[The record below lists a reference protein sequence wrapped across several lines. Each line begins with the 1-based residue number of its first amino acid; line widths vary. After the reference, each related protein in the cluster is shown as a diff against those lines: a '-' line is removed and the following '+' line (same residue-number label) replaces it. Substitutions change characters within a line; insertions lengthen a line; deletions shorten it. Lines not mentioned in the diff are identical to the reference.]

1 MPEST
6 RSGVGGEEKGG
17 GAVRQ
22 LLPPPAVFGFLLLM
36 AVVFVVS
43 YAVGVKVGPVGPG
56 TGESSTTSPVG
67 NGGGS
72 HVPEH
77 GHGHTGGG

>member
-6 RSGVGGEEKGG
+6 RSGVRGEEKGG
-17 GAVRQ
+17 AVRK
-22 LLPPPAVFGFLLLM
+22 LLPPPALFGFLLLM

-43 YAVGVKVGPVGPG
+43 YAVGVKVGPVAPGPS
-56 TGESSTTSPVG
+56 ESSTTSPVEDD
-67 NGGGS
+67 GGS
-72 HVPEH
+72 HGPEQ